1 MFSPFTS
8 LCGFASRL
16 GQVML
21 AGAALTSLSV
31 SCFFIQQ
38 VFIGDLLGASHIG
51 FKNVTVL

>member
-1 MFSPFTS
+1 
-8 LCGFASRL
+8 
-16 GQVML
+16 ML
-21 AGAALTSLSV
+21 AGAALTSLSM